1 MPVGLGRAELLL
13 RRPFI
18 LGVAGNNGATPE
30 TANRDGR
37 APRQSPSW
45 WPCAMVAVCKD
56 PMAVWGGR
64 TGRGRRV
71 AERRQRVAHGASR
84 GLNEQN
90 ESSPGWGERS
100 FRRLVFCRPIRGL
113 NGIDGQTHG
122 FTVGYY
128 LPRLTARG
136 AARRRKRPPG
146 RARSPAMSQ
155 WWPCA
160 WWPSAKARP
169 KAVWGGRFWTAPAER
184 ERRRRFRADEKYP

>member
-45 WPCAMVAVCKD
+45 WPCAMVAIRKD

-146 RARSPAMSQ
+146 RARSPATSQ
-155 WWPCA
+155 LVAVRLMAVCKDPANGGLGWTNG
-160 WWPSAKARP
+160 AK
-169 KAVWGGRFWTAPAER
+169 GER
-184 ERRRRFRADEKYP
+184 IRETCPLVEIL